1 MRLSASIQAHPDRA
15 DLVDHLVSILGRPVP
30 VHWDDEGPAS
40 GNPDR
45 GWRTARGAWQ
55 LAGSWLAGPHSDWH
69 VVIQDDALPCADF
82 LPGLERA
89 LDHVPDDAVVCPYL
103 GRGGAAGERWA
114 SLGQQAD
121 QRGASFVVSMS
132 LLWGVAI
139 CLPTRFIP
147 EMIERAD
154 RMYRVT
160 DDMRV
165 AGWAKRTGREVWY
178 PWPSLVDHRPVPSIT
193 KHRAADRRAV
203 RHHQGSALELQWGG
217 PVVRDPAYIATRGHR
232 SRPTADRQVT
242 SLQHRR
248 PSPGR

>member
-1 MRLSASIQAHPDRA
+1 MRLSASIQAHPERA
-15 DLVDHLVSILGRPVP
+15 PLVAELQTILGSSVP

-55 LAGSWLAGPHSDWH
+55 LADPGSDWH
-69 VVIQDDALPCADF
+69 VLIQDDALPCADF

-89 LDHVPDDAVVCPYL
+89 LEHVPDDAVVCPYL
-103 GRGGAAGERWA
+103 GRGGAIGERFA
-114 SLGQQAD
+114 LLGQRAD
-121 QRGASFVVSMS
+121 QRGASFVVSDS
-132 LLWGVAI
+132 LMWGVAI
-139 CLPTRFIP
+139 CLPTRLIS
-147 EMIERAD
+147 EMISHVD
-154 RMYRVT
+154 RMYRIT

-203 RHHQGSALELQWGG
+203 RHHDGSALELNWNG
-217 PVVRDPAYIATRGHR
+217 PVVRDPANSRLRGRR
-232 SRPTADRQVT
+232 SGPTN
-242 SLQHRR
+242 
-248 PSPGR
+248 GRTVA